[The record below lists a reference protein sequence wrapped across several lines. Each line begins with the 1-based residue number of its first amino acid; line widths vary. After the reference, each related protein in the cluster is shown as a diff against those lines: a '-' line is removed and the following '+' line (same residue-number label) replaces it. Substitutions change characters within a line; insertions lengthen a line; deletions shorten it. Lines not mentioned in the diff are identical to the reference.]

1 MPAGCGLGQIKS
13 LIHEGGWEEG
23 EREWES
29 RRDAEEEAEMDG
41 DGCIR
46 RGVEGSGKMKVWV
59 KERIENG
66 N

>member
-29 RRDAEEEAEMDG
+29 RRDGEGEAETDGGGGKNRMGALEEEWKEAE
-41 DGCIR
+41 R
-46 RGVEGSGKMKVWV
+46 
-59 KERIENG
+59 
-66 N
+66 